1 MSVRNTEYSLKY
13 VIFKT
18 GIYFNFLNISSEI
31 FSVDICKGLW
41 QVENLKVFKFYS
53 LPTTV

>member
-1 MSVRNTEYSLKY
+1 MSVRNTEYSLKH

-53 LPTTV
+53 LPTAV